1 MKIDKTSYIK
11 SRARNIGMDAAV
23 KEFDNILS
31 KAKIAASDIKKA
43 IEKAPE
49 KANGTAISFDVQMY
63 FDEFGR
69 EVHVKGPI
77 VDRVRKVESLK
88 DKIARFDRLASTVA
102 ASRNMNHMIDMVTDA
117 PDEDFEDD
125 SLLDDT
131 VIKDD
136 FGEDITPTRAAN
148 DEVQG
153 ESQPA
158 TTAKADGEPVT
169 ESFATPD
176 SVPQPT
182 E

>member
-1 MKIDKTSYIK
+1 MKIDKNAYLK

-31 KAKIAASDIKKA
+31 KAKIAAADIKKA
-43 IEKAPE
+43 IEKEPE

-88 DKIARFDRLASTVA
+88 DKIARFDRLAATVA
-102 ASRNMNHMIDMVTDA
+102 NSRNINHMIDMVTNA
-117 PDEDFEDD
+117 PDEDVEDD
-125 SLLDDT
+125 SLLDDII
-131 VIKDD
+131 IKDD
-136 FGEDITPTRAAN
+136 FGEDITPTHQAIG
-148 DEVQG
+148 EEQG
-153 ESQPA
+153 GSQPA
-158 TTAKADGEPVT
+158 PTAKADGEPVS
-169 ESFATPD
+169 EPVASPD
-176 SVPQPT
+176 PAPQPI

>member
-31 KAKIAASDIKKA
+31 KAKIAAADIKKA
-43 IEKAPE
+43 IEKTPE

-88 DKIARFDRLASTVA
+88 DKIARFDRLAVTVA
-102 ASRNMNHMIDMVTDA
+102 NSRNMNHMIDMVTNA
-117 PDEDFEDD
+117 PDENVEDD

-131 VIKDD
+131 IFKDD
-136 FGEDITPTRAAN
+136 FGEDITPVK
-148 DEVQG
+148 EPEIGVQEG
-153 ESQPA
+153 EKPAA
-158 TTAKADGEPVT
+158 TTSQAGEKPTVEPVSEPET
-169 ESFATPD
+169 VQE
-176 SVPQPT
+176 
-182 E
+182 